1 VELAPSIVAD
11 LAEQMAKRYRLIAI
25 VPFAVATLLLAT
37 HAIGPGWKALLIC
50 GVIPVFNA
58 CVSLAQA
65 RSVLRIY
72 NSALRFGSVDSS
84 RTWRLVGT
92 KVVAE
97 SESFQ
102 ISTAMAR
109 SLREAPRAVVIS

>member
-1 VELAPSIVAD
+1 MELAPSVVAD
-11 LAEQMAKRYRLIAI
+11 LAGQMAKRYRLIAI

-65 RSVLRIY
+65 RNVLR
-72 NSALRFGSVDSS
+72 VDTSKK
-84 RTWRLVGT
+84 WRLVGT
-92 KVVAE
+92 KVVVE

-109 SLREAPRAVVIS
+109 SLREAPRAVVISS

>member
-1 VELAPSIVAD
+1 MELAPTVVAE
-11 LAEQMAKRYRLIAI
+11 LAGQMAKRYRLIAI

-65 RSVLRIY
+65 RSVLRI
-72 NSALRFGSVDSS
+72 DSS

-97 SESFQ
+97 PDSFQ